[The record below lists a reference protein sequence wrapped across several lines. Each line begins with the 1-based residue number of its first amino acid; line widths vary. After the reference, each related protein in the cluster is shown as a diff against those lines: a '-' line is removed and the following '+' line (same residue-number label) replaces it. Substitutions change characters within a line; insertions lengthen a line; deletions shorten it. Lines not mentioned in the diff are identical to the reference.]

1 MGSYDSKVLPERKP
15 SITCQHTLSTYP
27 AMRVERPQK
36 ARPVAS
42 RPPVEVLLHIPVRF
56 SRLESCTLSRHAML
70 LPAVFPRLLVRISTV
85 CDESVEALL
94 CQLIDEGD
102 LCATSAVCTAIP

>member
-70 LPAVFPRLLVRISTV
+70 LPAVFPRLLVRPHQDPQACSRLHRHAQ
-85 CDESVEALL
+85 ALP
-94 CQLIDEGD
+94 IF
-102 LCATSAVCTAIP
+102 

>member
-42 RPPVEVLLHIPVRF
+42 RPPVEVLLHIPMRF

-70 LPAVFPRLLVRISTV
+70 LPAVLPRLLVRPH
-85 CDESVEALL
+85 EALKPAPAFT
-94 CQLIDEGD
+94 
-102 LCATSAVCTAIP
+102 ATLKLSRFFEKVG